1 MKKFFLALTSIIT
14 LSLILLPWSF
24 LVAQTTT
31 DAVTNVTADDSAA
44 AAAGALTATI
54 TSPADNYQ
62 TPIGQTIT
70 FNGTAVG
77 GEPPYVFHWD
87 FGDGTTFNGRPRSQ
101 SYAAAGTYEVKLT
114 VTDFSG
120 ARRTASLN
128 VTVTNPTPV
137 SPLAVNITNPAV
149 GREALVDEMIDFSA
163 ATAGGEPPYVFH
175 WDFGDGTT
183 FNGQTRQRSYSAAG
197 TKTVTVTATDFA
209 GATATHSIT
218 LKINSTTPSPT
229 PPPSTT
235 LTISTIRVTDI
246 TTTSAIVRWTTNNPA
261 TSRVIYDTV
270 SHPNLDSQTAPNF
283 GYASSTVTADID
295 AKVTDHAVT
304 VSNLLPNTDYYF
316 RVISQ

>member
-31 DAVTNVTADDSAA
+31 DAVTNVTADDSATAGA
-44 AAAGALTATI
+44 AALTATI

-62 TPIGQTIT
+62 KPIGQTI
-70 FNGTAVG
+70 
-77 GEPPYVFHWD
+77 
-87 FGDGTTFNGRPRSQ
+87 TFNGRPRSQ

-175 WDFGDGTT
+175 WDFGDRTT
-183 FNGQTRQRSYSAAG
+183 FNGQTRQRSYSVAG
-197 TKTVTVTATDFA
+197 TKTVTVTATDFS
-209 GATATHSIT
+209 GAAATHSMT
-218 LKINSTTPSPT
+218 LKINSTAMPPT
-229 PPPSTT
+229 PPPPTT
-235 LTISTIRVTDI
+235 LTISNIRV
-246 TTTSAIVRWTTNNPA
+246 
-261 TSRVIYDTV
+261 
-270 SHPNLDSQTAPNF
+270 
-283 GYASSTVTADID
+283 
-295 AKVTDHAVT
+295 
-304 VSNLLPNTDYYF
+304 
-316 RVISQ
+316 